1 MVYSASS
8 ALALKKY
15 GSGYFFLKKQSV
27 FALLGLAGLYIGYK
41 LPYKFLKKMTYP
53 VLFCSFVLLVVVTIP
68 GFGYKAGGAT
78 RWIRFGVVSFQPS
91 ELARFAMILYLAYSL
106 SKKQD
111 MIKELS
117 IGFVPHV
124 IVLFVFTLLIAIQP
138 DFGSIVILILITW
151 IMMFVGGVKIL
162 HLTITTVPV
171 IPILVWYMMK
181 ADYRIKRVMTFLDP
195 FKYSSDEGY
204 QIVHSLMAFG
214 TGGFGGTGIGGG
226 YQKLFYLPEPH
237 TDFIFSVIGEE
248 FGLIGVLFII
258 LLFLTIIWRGVSIAK
273 GAKDNF
279 GTFLAIGIVTSLSVQ
294 VLINMG
300 VTLGLLPAKGLAL
313 PFLSYGGTSL
323 LINMTS
329 IGILMNIGEEKKNV

>member
-8 ALALKKY
+8 ALALKKF

-27 FALLGLAGLYIGYK
+27 FSLLGLAGLYCGYK
-41 LPYKFLKKMTYP
+41 LPYRFLKKLTYP
-53 VLFCSFVLLVVVTIP
+53 ALLCAFILLVLVVIP
-68 GFGYKAGGAT
+68 GIGFKAGGAT
-78 RWIRFGVVSFQPS
+78 RWIRLGVISFQPS
-91 ELARFAMILYLAYSL
+91 EFARFAMILYLAYSL
-106 SKKQD
+106 TKKQNL
-111 MIKELS
+111 IKDLS

-151 IMMFVGGVKIL
+151 IMMFVGGVKIA
-162 HLTITTVPV
+162 HLTITTLPV
-171 IPILVWYMMK
+171 IPILIWYMMK
-181 ADYRIKRVMTFLDP
+181 AEYRVKRIMTFLDP

-214 TGGFGGTGIGGG
+214 TGGIGGTGVGSG

-258 LLFLTIIWRGVSIAK
+258 MLFLVIIWRGISIARS
-273 GAKDNF
+273 AKENF

-300 VTLGLLPAKGLAL
+300 VVLGLLPAKGLAL

-329 IGILMNIGEEKKNV
+329 IGILMNIGEDKKSE